1 VLLLSYFQLVRRSI
15 DFLSPCQFCR
25 KLLPTTVPSRL
36 ALVPEQ
42 SNADRGKPA
51 VRMIEYSPEHFDA
64 LQRVAKCV
72 GPNCNLGHRPFVDY
86 YYASSDWCRLFMIL
100 TDDGS
105 AIATIG
111 LERMPFQYDGHKIIV
126 GFGSNFHSL
135 RSGLGTYLFLHW
147 QKSCP
152 VGLVYGGSE
161 ETHKII
167 RRQNWSFF
175 TGVRNYELNKTYLP
189 HPGQPK
195 WRVAAKWVLRHTGRR
210 KRIAEFASRIPAS
223 VTEKLSV
230 REEQNFTHDLLPCR
244 SPFRF
249 RFAPSPEYLNWRY
262 NPSLSFVR
270 YRVFRVLDEEKT
282 VGYVI
287 LNESAERIL
296 VAQCDGED
304 AETLAY
310 GTLLSILQAG
320 HTDTKPR
327 FVSLVSCHPGMQKI
341 YERFGFKKSGPDRPF
356 ALGLSG
362 ANVRILPDT
371 SNWLVNL
378 DWGDNGLLGP
388 LIGQSCPV
396 VLASRPAAMLATI
409 LGTQRHSL

>member
-1 VLLLSYFQLVRRSI
+1 M
-15 DFLSPCQFCR
+15 
-25 KLLPTTVPSRL
+25 
-36 ALVPEQ
+36 
-42 SNADRGKPA
+42 GKRA

-64 LQRVAKCV
+64 LQTVAKCV

-100 TDDGS
+100 ADDGS

-111 LERMPFQYDGHKIIV
+111 LEKMPFEYDNQKIFI
-126 GFGSNFHSL
+126 GFGSNFHSF

-147 QKSCP
+147 QRFCP
-152 VGLVYGGSE
+152 AGLVYGGSE
-161 ETHKII
+161 DTHKII

-175 TGVRNYELNKTYLP
+175 TGVRNYELNKKYLP

-195 WRVAAKWVLRHTGRR
+195 WRVAAKWVLRHAGRQ
-210 KRIAEFASRIPAS
+210 KRISEYASRILAK
-223 VTEKLSV
+223 VAAKLSV
-230 REEQNFTHDLLPCR
+230 REERSFTHDLLPPR

-249 RFAPSPEYLNWRY
+249 RFAPLPDYLNWRY
-262 NPSLSFVR
+262 NPALSFVR
-270 YRVFRVLDEEKT
+270 YRIFRVLNEEKT

-287 LNESAERIL
+287 LNESPEKIL

-310 GTLLSILQAG
+310 GALLSILHVG
-320 HTDTKPR
+320 CKDTKPR
-327 FVSLVSCHPGMQKI
+327 VVSLVSCHPGMQKI
-341 YERFGFKKSGPDRPF
+341 YERFGFRKSGTDCPF
-356 ALGLSG
+356 ALGPLG
-362 ANVRILPDT
+362 VNLRIHPDT

-388 LIGQSCPV
+388 LIDQSSPAV
-396 VLASRPAAMLATI
+396 IAARPAAMLAPI